1 MRSARIKLKGRAYYH
16 CTSRVVD
23 RRMIMEDVER
33 EKFYDLM
40 RGCETFAGVNII
52 TYAILS
58 NHFHILLE
66 VPQRIEV
73 DEAEIRQ
80 RLPAIYDKSQIAQ
93 MEAQWQRWREQGLE
107 RLVEADMERFRA
119 RMYDLS
125 EFMKTLKQ
133 RFSQWYNTRE
143 ERSGTLWEDRF
154 TSVLIEPPNYNRRQ
168 RGVGTLATVAA
179 YIDLNPVRA
188 GLVKDSKDY
197 RWCGYG
203 EAMAGRAIAQRGLAR
218 LYDSSQK
225 RTWGEISKI
234 YCNLLYAVGRELENI
249 RKLMVLFLRKRLSC
263 MSRNMANFH
272 CWRPCTAACATSL
285 PVASSAARVSSMKC
299 LPSSVTVLVKNA
311 KAGPDGLKCVIWRA
325 STHSETCDW
334 PRWGCLHVDEGCLPG
349 AKGPCGRQNHTLNY
363 V

>member
-33 EKFYDLM
+33 EKFYNLM

-143 ERSGTLWEDRF
+143 DRSGTLWEDRF

-249 RKLMVLFLRKRLSC
+249 RKLM
-263 MSRNMANFH
+263 ADG
-272 CWRPCTAACATSL
+272 A
-285 PVASSAARVSSMKC
+285 VSEEA
-299 LPSSVTVLVKNA
+299 V
-311 KAGPDGLKCVIWRA
+311 
-325 STHSETCDW
+325 E
-334 PRWGCLHVDEGCLPG
+334 LHVTQHGKLSLLEALHCRLRYFTAGCIIGSKSFVNEMFAEFRHRFGKKRKSGARRLKMCNLEGIYSLRDLRLAPLGLPARRRRVPAG
-349 AKGPCGRQNHTLNY
+349 G
-363 V
+363 